1 MKKLSLLLFSLFTAA
16 VILTGCRMTGPCP
29 IGPCGPASQWD
40 SPDSWYQTGQAVSED
55 QVDVFYIL
63 STEVASAHDAD
74 GQEIGRAH
82 V

>member
-1 MKKLSLLLFSLFTAA
+1 MKKLISSLFSLLTAA

-40 SPDSWYQTGQAVSED
+40 SPDRWYQTGQTISED

-63 STEVASAHDAD
+63 STDVASA
-74 GQEIGRAH
+74 
-82 V
+82 